1 MATETELK
9 VRLTPD
15 DFRAVRGRLQQLGSR
30 LRTQSQTE
38 VNILFDYSDHRLQ
51 ETGCALRLRSYG
63 GTSVLTFKGKVEDDP
78 LLKKRPEIETAV
90 TRPEETREILGLLGL
105 HPQFLYSKQREIRT
119 WAIKGG
125 ELEICLD
132 QTPVGFFLEIEGREP
147 QIREAA
153 RLLDL
158 DLEDAV
164 KESYVSLYARAGLG
178 QVDDGP

>member
-9 VRLTPD
+9 VRLTLEG
-15 DFRAVRGRLQQLGSR
+15 FRSVRSRLEQLGSR
-30 LRTQSQTE
+30 LKTESQTE
-38 VNILFDYSDHRLQ
+38 VNVLFDYSDHRLR
-51 ETGCALRLRSYG
+51 ETGCALRLRSYAG
-63 GTSVLTFKGKVEDDP
+63 GSLLTFKGRVEEDP
-78 LLKKRPEIETAV
+78 LLKKRTENQTEV
-90 TRPEETREILGLLGL
+90 TRPEETREILAQLGL
-105 HPQFLYSKQREIRT
+105 QPQFLYSKEREIRT
-119 WAIKGG
+119 WAMKGH

-147 QIREAA
+147 HIREAA

-178 QVDDGP
+178 QVTDGS